1 MLIRVFFQFRFQW
14 SKSVVESQV
23 ICKIR
28 LYTNVWLFRDY
39 PMFIGVFPS
48 FTVSGRSRSGV
59 FCKVC
64 FTYTYVW
71 LFRGYSMLIRGF
83 SQFRFQCTNV
93 WLFRDYPMF
102 IGVFP
107 SFTVSGRSRSGVFC
121 KVCFTYT
128 YVWLFRGYS
137 MLIRG
142 FSQFRFQWSRPFLR
156 HADKHISDHLGTIQ
170 CWYGFFPSFVF
181 GVQTV
186 FSGVVSTSC
195 WYARVWLFKGLFN
208 VNQGVFP
215 ISLSMVEAVPWVVCK
230 ARW

>member
-1 MLIRVFFQFRFQW
+1 MLIRVFFQCRFQW

-48 FTVSGRSRSGV
+48 FTFSGRSRSGV

-64 FTYTYVW
+64 FKYTYVW
-71 LFRGYSMLIRGF
+71 QFRGYSM
-83 SQFRFQCTNV
+83 S
-93 WLFRDYPMF
+93 
-102 IGVFP
+102 
-107 SFTVSGRSRSGVFC
+107 
-121 KVCFTYT
+121 
-128 YVWLFRGYS
+128 
-137 MLIRG
+137 IRG

-181 GVQTV
+181 DVQTV
-186 FSGVVSTSC
+186 VSGVVSTSC
-195 WYARVWLFKGLFN
+195 WYARVWLFRGYSMLIRGFSQFRFQWSRPFLGSFARHADKH
-208 VNQGVFP
+208 
-215 ISLSMVEAVPWVVCK
+215 ISDYLGTIQ
-230 ARW
+230 